1 MEIELIVKPRKVI
14 IWVGMRIDFSRFIIK
29 AVIRVNC
36 WVSWKADPM
45 TSMSSRY
52 STGLIPR
59 FLRYRLLLVLITEW
73 TPMGR
78 YSVRREV
85 TWTNRFCFFKW
96 SAGISE
102 IDPMVSHWW
111 GNLEVSLLYVVDTGG
126 TKKLPCS
133 SRIIELLVFWKARVS
148 RGRASLFRAER
159 TVDSLVCFSEE
170 SVLNSLK

>member
-45 TSMSSRY
+45 ISMSSRY
-52 STGLIPR
+52 STRLIPR
-59 FLRYRLLLVLITEW
+59 FLKYRLLLTLITEW
-73 TPMGR
+73 TPTGR
-78 YSVRREV
+78 YSVRKEV
-85 TWTNRFCFFKW
+85 TWTNKFCFFKW

-111 GNLEVSLLYVVDTGG
+111 GNLEFRCCMLWTLGGRKNFPAHRVLSNVWYFGKREFPVV
-126 TKKLPCS
+126 
-133 SRIIELLVFWKARVS
+133 ELAYLEPR
-148 RGRASLFRAER
+148 EP
-159 TVDSLVCFSEE
+159 
-170 SVLNSLK
+170 